1 MLKVV
6 EEESN
11 RKSEALVSLDDLA
24 REGARRML
32 VSALAA
38 EVEEYVSAHKHERDD
53 AGRALVVRNGKAR
66 ARQVTMGSGTV
77 EIEAPRVNDK
87 RVDEDGE
94 RQRFTS
100 AILLPYM
107 RRSPKVTEVLPIL
120 YLRGLSTGDFKPA
133 LESLLGESA
142 SGLSPSAITRMTTE
156 WEEEHALF
164 RKRSLA
170 DRDFVYIWADGIHV
184 NVRLDDDRVCLLVV
198 MGARPDG
205 EKEVIAIED
214 GHRESKESWLG
225 LLRDL
230 KARGMQA
237 PAVAVGDGALG
248 FWAAVRE
255 VWPDTREQ
263 RCWFHRLGNVLDK
276 LPKSGAVE
284 GQSCA
289 ARDHVRRRT
298 RGCTQGDRVLR
309 DDVRRE
315 APQGG
320 RVASQGRGE
329 AAHLLR
335 LPGRALEAPAH
346 QQRDRVDL
354 RDRAFADPCDQGT
367 GLPVEGAH
375 HGLQA
380 AAASAGAM
388 ATTRW
393 APTASP
399 RPCPREVR
407 RRSSSGEKQVG
418 GESRLIM
425 HGRSTTFDNTSRRHC

>member
-1 MLKVV
+1 MLKVI
-6 EEESN
+6 EDDAE
-11 RKSEALVSLDDLA
+11 RKSEALQTLDDLA

-32 VSALAA
+32 MKALTA
-38 EVEEYVSAHKHERDD
+38 EVEEYVSGHKHERDAD
-53 AGRALVVRNGKAR
+53 GHALVVRNGKAR

-100 AILLPYM
+100 SILLPYM
-107 RRSPKVTEVLPIL
+107 RRSPKVNEVLPIL

-133 LESLLGESA
+133 LESLLGENA
-142 SGLSPSAITRMTTE
+142 SGLSASTITRMTTE
-156 WEEEHALF
+156 WEEEHARF

-230 KARGMQA
+230 SARGMQA
-237 PAVAVGDGALG
+237 PVVAIGDGALG

-255 VWPDTREQ
+255 VWPETREQ

-276 LPKSGAVE
+276 LPKSVQSKAKAALHEIMYADDREHARKAIEAFAATYGAKHPKAVE
-284 GQSCA
+284 SLRKDESKLLTFFDLPA
-289 ARDHVRRRT
+289 EHWKHLRTSNVIESTFATVRLRT
-298 RGCTQGDRVLR
+298 RVTKGPGCRTKALTM
-309 DDVRRE
+309 
-315 APQGG
+315 AFK
-320 RVASQGRGE
+320 
-329 AAHLLR
+329 LL
-335 LPGRALEAPAH
+335 
-346 QQRDRVDL
+346 QQ
-354 RDRAFADPCDQGT
+354 AQ
-367 GLPVEGAH
+367 
-375 HGLQA
+375 
-380 AAASAGAM
+380 
-388 ATTRW
+388 TRW
-393 APTASP
+393 RRLDGHQLLPL
-399 RPCPREVR
+399 VR
-407 RRSSSGEKQVG
+407 AGVKFVDGVRQERNKSEEKAA
-418 GESRLIM
+418 
-425 HGRSTTFDNTSRRHC
+425 

>member
-276 LPKSGAVE
+276 LPKSVQSKAKAALREIMYAEGREDARKAIESFATTYGAKHHKAVE
-284 GQSCA
+284 SLRKDEA
-289 ARDHVRRRT
+289 KLLTFFDFPAEHWKHLRTSNVIESTFATVRLRT
-298 RGCTQGDRVLR
+298 RVTKGPGCRSKALTMAFKLLQQAQARWRRLDGHQLLPLVRARVKFV
-309 DDVRRE
+309 DGVRQERNKSE
-315 APQGG
+315 
-320 RVASQGRGE
+320 E
-329 AAHLLR
+329 KAA
-335 LPGRALEAPAH
+335 
-346 QQRDRVDL
+346 
-354 RDRAFADPCDQGT
+354 
-367 GLPVEGAH
+367 
-375 HGLQA
+375 
-380 AAASAGAM
+380 
-388 ATTRW
+388 
-393 APTASP
+393 
-399 RPCPREVR
+399 
-407 RRSSSGEKQVG
+407 
-418 GESRLIM
+418 
-425 HGRSTTFDNTSRRHC
+425 